1 MNSDE
6 QLDRAAAALRETETG
21 DPPPRIQA
29 ETMAALRRAERRGDG
44 GFIGR
49 LRGTGVASRLAAALL
64 IAACGLAVYLTVSF
78 GHPGHNPDR
87 PPQAIN
93 PTPPAPSV
101 TSTYEQT
108 PAPGETSEPKVVE
121 NTTPRPPVPPR
132 EAVAVAPVSPWS
144 ITGTVAFAG
153 DLPAP
158 VPIDTS
164 AAKECGAHLSAAPV
178 DESLVVR
185 RGRLANVVVSVRPV
199 DGRELPVSPAPAAP
213 ARLDQHGC
221 RYQPHV
227 LAMRVGQPIVVSNS
241 DPLLHNVRA
250 LTLDNPAFNFGQPTI
265 DPGRNLGPMKAAEV
279 FKVKCDFHPWMLAYV
294 HVFDHPYFAVT
305 ANDGTFAIPA
315 GLPDGKYTLV
325 AWQEKLGEREVAV
338 ELKGGKAAGADFVFK
353 AE

>member
-21 DPPPRIQA
+21 DLPPGLQVEIL
-29 ETMAALRRAERRGDG
+29 AALRRAERGGDG

-64 IAACGLAVYLTVSF
+64 IAACGLAIYLTVS
-78 GHPGHNPDR
+78 PR
-87 PPQAIN
+87 L
-93 PTPPAPSV
+93 TPSAPSSV
-101 TSTYEQT
+101 TSTHEQT
-108 PAPGETSEPKVVE
+108 PAPGETIEPKVVE
-121 NTTPRPPVPPR
+121 NTAPLPSTPPR
-132 EAVAVAPVSPWS
+132 DAVAVAPVSPWG
-144 ITGTVAFAG
+144 ITGTVTFAG
-153 DLPAP
+153 EVPPRA
-158 VPIDTS
+158 PIDTS
-164 AAKECGAHLSAAPV
+164 AAKECAAHLGAAPV

-199 DGRELPVSPAPAAP
+199 DGRELPVSPAPASP

-305 ANDGTFAIPA
+305 ADDGTFAIPA

-325 AWQEKLGEREVAV
+325 AWQEKLGEREVVV
-338 ELKGGKAAGADFVFK
+338 ELKDGKAEGADFVFK

>member
-1 MNSDE
+1 MNNDKP
-6 QLDRAAAALRETETG
+6 LDRAAAALRETETG
-21 DPPPRIQA
+21 DPPPGLQT
-29 ETMAALRRAERRGDG
+29 ETLAALRRAERRGDG

-49 LRGTGVASRLAAALL
+49 LRDASAASRLAAALL
-64 IAACGLAVYLTVSF
+64 IAACGLAFYLTASPRP
-78 GHPGHNPDR
+78 PGHNPER
-87 PPQAIN
+87 PPHAIN
-93 PTPPAPSV
+93 PPRPAPE
-101 TSTYEQT
+101 TSTHERV
-108 PAPGETSEPKVVE
+108 PAPVETSEPKVVE
-121 NTTPRPPVPPR
+121 NTPPRPPAPR
-132 EAVAVAPVSPWS
+132 EAIAVAPVSPWS

-153 DLPAP
+153 EVPPP

-164 AAKECGAHLSAAPV
+164 AVKECAAHLGAGPV
-178 DESLVVR
+178 DESFVVR
-185 RGRLANVVVSVRPV
+185 RGRLANVVVSVKPV
-199 DGRELPVSPAPAAP
+199 DGRELPVSPVPAAP

-305 ANDGTFAIPA
+305 GGDGTFAIPA

-325 AWQEKLGEREVAV
+325 AWHEKLGEREVAV
-338 ELKGGKAAGADFVFK
+338 EVKGGKAERADFEFK